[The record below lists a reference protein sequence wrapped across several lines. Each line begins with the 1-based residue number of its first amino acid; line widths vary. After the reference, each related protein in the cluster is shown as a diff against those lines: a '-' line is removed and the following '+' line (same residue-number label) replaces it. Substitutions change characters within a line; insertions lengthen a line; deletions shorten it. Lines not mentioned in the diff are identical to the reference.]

1 MPLPSS
7 GAISLN
13 EMHIEAGGTTGTL
26 CSINDADI
34 RALIGKASGVTMS
47 FSEWYGAS
55 SGASLYTGTVTVG
68 TQNILYV
75 GVFYGFLGS
84 GSRNTS
90 TTSGSISPVDSTSFY
105 SGADIVACCWEDH
118 AAGPSA
124 DLVLLE
130 VAGNQSNSGWTTL
143 DIAGTTFSRTAGT
156 YNYNSTANTT
166 QWTWLTGTNPF
177 GTTNGATRAITIS

>member
-13 EMHIEAGGTTGTL
+13 EIHIEAGGTTATL
-26 CSINDADI
+26 CTINDADI

-55 SGASLYTGTVTVG
+55 SSLYTGTVTVG
-68 TQNILYV
+68 TQAIVYV

-90 TTSGSISPVDSTSFY
+90 TTSGSISPVDSTNFY

-118 AAGPSA
+118 SAGA
-124 DLVLLE
+124 NYDLVLLE

-156 YNYNSTANTT
+156 YYYDSNANTT
-166 QWTWLTGTNPF
+166 QWTWLTQTNPF